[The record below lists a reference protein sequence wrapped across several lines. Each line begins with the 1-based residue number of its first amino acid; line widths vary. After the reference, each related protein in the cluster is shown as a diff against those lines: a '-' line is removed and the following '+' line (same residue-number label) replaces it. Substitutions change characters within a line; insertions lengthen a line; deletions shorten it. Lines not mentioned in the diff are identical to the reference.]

1 MADQL
6 TPEIIKSFLSR
17 HKDPADARKFLQDA
31 GLIDEHGVLTDPYRP
46 GPKLMTDF
54 NYQRA
59 YNHIAFLVGDRFPEC
74 EVTVVDMVRLLCLEN
89 DTLRMTIGMPLAKA
103 VVDATDPE

>member
-6 TPEIIKSFLSR
+6 TPEHIKSFLSR
-17 HKDPADARKFLQDA
+17 HEDPADARKFLQEA
-31 GLIDEHGVLTDPYRP
+31 GLVDEHGILTEPYRP
-46 GPKLMTDF
+46 DPKPMAEF

-59 YNHIAFLVGDRFPEC
+59 YNHIALLVGDRFPEC

>member
-6 TPEIIKSFLSR
+6 TPEHIKSFLAR
-17 HKDPADARKFLQDA
+17 YEDPTDARKFLQEA
-31 GLIDEHGVLTDPYRP
+31 GLVDEHGILTEPYKP
-46 GPKLMTDF
+46 DLKPMTDF

-59 YNHIAFLVGDRFPEC
+59 YNHIALLVGGRFPEC

-103 VVDATDPE
+103 VVDIVDPE

>member
-1 MADQL
+1 MANQL
-6 TPEIIKSFLSR
+6 TPEHIKSFLAR
-17 HKDPADARKFLQDA
+17 YEHPADARKFLQEA
-31 GLIDEHGVLTDPYRP
+31 GLVDEHGILTEPYRP
-46 GPKLMTDF
+46 DPKPMTDF

-59 YNHIAFLVGDRFPEC
+59 YNHIALLVGGRFPEC

-103 VVDATDPE
+103 VVDIVDPE

>member
-1 MADQL
+1 MANQL
-6 TPEIIKSFLSR
+6 TFEDIKSFLSR
-17 HKDPADARKFLQDA
+17 HKDPANARKFLQEA
-31 GLIDEHGVLTDPYRP
+31 GLVDEHGVLTEPYKPDPKP
-46 GPKLMTDF
+46 MTDF

-59 YNHIAFLVGDRFPEC
+59 YNHIALLVGGRFPEC

-103 VVDATDPE
+103 VVDIVDPE